1 MLEFESGL
9 RHVEDT
15 EILIVY
21 NMCHEAMEILVSDE
35 DNPLPFDDNGM
46 EPDGQ
51 AWYIPLNEI
60 SEEVVDQLGIHRLG
74 RESSAHVIVGYEGT
88 PEQKRELSE
97 RFGFRWCG
105 YTSRE
110 VVYARDAE

>member
-1 MLEFESGL
+1 MLFCQTRFTPPSSRRLSGGA
-9 RHVEDT
+9 
-15 EILIVY
+15 I
-21 NMCHEAMEILVSDE
+21 
-35 DNPLPFDDNGM
+35 DNG
-46 EPDGQ
+46 
-51 AWYIPLNEI
+51 
-60 SEEVVDQLGIHRLG
+60 R
-74 RESSAHVIVGYEGT
+74 REASAHVIVGYEGT